1 MKKILA
7 TVLALAMIAC
17 MGIPAF
23 AATANLDALNETQT
37 IDVGAVYAKAEATTD
52 TTAVYS
58 VDLSWEAI
66 SFTFTEAANVKT
78 WNPEKLQ
85 YEVTTTNT
93 NGVWSGDD
101 AVISITNKSNAGV
114 VVTPTWVKAT
124 GGADV
129 VVTDAVTLGTAVGA
143 GDAGANAA
151 TTGTI
156 TVSKP
161 TSGTI
166 AQGVTKLGTL
176 TLTLTAQAQ

>member
-23 AATANLDALNETQT
+23 AANFTAMGATQT

-52 TTAVYS
+52 TTPVYS
-58 VDLSWEAI
+58 VDIVWDAI
-66 SFTFTEAANVKT
+66 SFTFTEAANIKT
-78 WNPEKLQ
+78 WNPDTLQ

-93 NGVWSGDD
+93 NGVWSGAD
-101 AVISITNKSNAGV
+101 ADIDITNKSNAAV
-114 VVTPTWVKAT
+114 VVTPSWAMAE
-124 GGADV
+124 GGANV
-129 VVTDAVTLGTAVGA
+129 VISDAVTLGTAVGA
-143 GDAGANAA
+143 GAEGANAA
-151 TTGTI
+151 TTDTI

-176 TLTLTAQAQ
+176 TLTLTAAAQ